1 MPGQI
6 RTLINDM
13 CEDEEVK
20 VGMQAVVH
28 QPRHSIKKLAMAK
41 LAGRTPTGGGHG
53 ETADRISNSFASRP
67 CFHQQQAHPRRETVG
82 RFRERKRAGKNRKKG

>member
-1 MPGQI
+1 MPGRI
-6 RTLINDM
+6 RTLINDV

-28 QPRHSIKKLAMAK
+28 QPRHSIKKLAMVK
-41 LAGRTPTGGGHG
+41 LAGRTPIGGGQG

-67 CFHQQQAHPRRETVG
+67 SFHQQHVHPRKETVG
-82 RFRERKRAGKNRKKG
+82 RL